1 MTDQKELTKPS
12 PVPFP
17 ELTLVSRDEQC
28 YDTRYVSL
36 QILQEVRALTQRIEK
51 IESDAQ
57 DMMSPD
63 KMMEIAGKF
72 LGGGL

>member
-1 MTDQKELTKPS
+1 MSNVSPRIAAAMEHLTQDDLDMDHHDAVLQVLSELRS
-12 PVPFP
+12 
-17 ELTLVSRDEQC
+17 
-28 YDTRYVSL
+28 
-36 QILQEVRALTQRIEK
+36 LTQRIEK